1 MNASLFAKVKL
12 PFNITYEV
20 TYAPRFGWFDYKFFE
35 SADNI
40 LTTHNG
46 SAFRTRR
53 QWFEWQIDNII
64 RWDYTFADKHHIN
77 LTLLQNSEEH
87 WYESER
93 MNGSKF
99 NPTDVLGWHNMKVAT
114 EKSISSD
121 DTHSTGDALMARLF
135 YSFDNRYMITA
146 SVRRDGY
153 SAFGKSNPRATFPSV
168 ALAWNFGN
176 EEFFKWK
183 PMSMGKLR
191 LSWGKMVIEIS
202 VSIRH

>member
-1 MNASLFAKVKL
+1 M

-135 YSFDNRYMITA
+135 YSFDNRYMITLLYVVTVIPL
-146 SVRRDGY
+146 SV
-153 SAFGKSNPRATFPSV
+153 SPILVATFPSV

-191 LSWGKMVIEIS
+191 CLGKKW
-202 VSIRH
+202 